1 MSVSISCK
9 DELIVVTIEGS
20 EAALTL
26 EEAGKLEVQLHKAR
40 RDALEAAIKVRKN
53 RWAIKVVRKTEEQA
67 PQREAQREPDIDGS
81 NEAMDR
87 VREQLLREPS

>member
-9 DELIVVTIEGS
+9 DEFIVATIEGS
-20 EAALTL
+20 EAALTM

-40 RDALEAAIKVRKN
+40 RDALEAAIKVRKT
-53 RWAIKVVRKTEEQA
+53 RWAIKMRQTEERG
-67 PQREAQREPDIDGS
+67 PQREAQREPEIDGS

-87 VREQLLREPS
+87 VREQLLRKPS

>member
-26 EEAGKLEVQLHKAR
+26 EKAGKLEVQLHKAR
-40 RDALEAAIKVRKN
+40 RDALEAAIKVRKT
-53 RWAIKVVRKTEEQA
+53 RWAIKLHQTEEQP